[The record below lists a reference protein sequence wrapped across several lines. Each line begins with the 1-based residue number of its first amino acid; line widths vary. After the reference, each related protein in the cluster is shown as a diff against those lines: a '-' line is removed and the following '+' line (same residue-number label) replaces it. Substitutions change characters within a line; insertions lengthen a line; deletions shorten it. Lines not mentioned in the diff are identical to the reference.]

1 MINTPNRRIAGVVRA
16 WTLWLALAGIAV
28 IPSAVSA
35 ADPKTVAVLS
45 VRLINDNADLVPTTK
60 EETARLQVLEDT
72 LKTKLE
78 ATGKYKFIEVP
89 SDMKARIAKAQNI
102 GECGGCDID
111 FGKELKVDEI
121 AWINVQ
127 KISTLIL
134 NLNVYMADVTA
145 NKMSFVHSVD
155 MRGDTDESWAR
166 SMNIIIK
173 NYLLPEK
180 GL

>member
-1 MINTPNRRIAGVVRA
+1 MMNTSNRRIAASIRA
-16 WTLWLALAGIAV
+16 WTVALAFAV
-28 IPSAVSA
+28 TAVVPSAVSA
-35 ADPKTVAVLS
+35 ADTKTVAVLS

-60 EETARLQVLEDT
+60 EETARLQVLEDA

-78 ATGKYKFIEVP
+78 ATGKYTFVTVP
-89 SDMKARIAKAQNI
+89 ADVKARIAKAQNM

-134 NLNVYMADVTA
+134 NLNVYMADVA
-145 NKMSFVHSVD
+145 ASKMTFVHSVD

-173 NYLLPEK
+173 NYLLPQK

>member
-1 MINTPNRRIAGVVRA
+1 MSSTLLPDWPYSCSPRQRYRGSSSKGRSSRRRA
-16 WTLWLALAGIAV
+16 
-28 IPSAVSA
+28 
-35 ADPKTVAVLS
+35 
-45 VRLINDNADLVPTTK
+45 
-60 EETARLQVLEDT
+60 ARV
-72 LKTKLE
+72 
-78 ATGKYKFIEVP
+78 
-89 SDMKARIAKAQNI
+89 NI
-102 GECGGCDID
+102 HLRRFVGECGGCDID

-134 NLNVYMADVTA
+134 NLNVYMADVA
-145 NKMSFVHSVD
+145 ASKMTFVHSVD

-173 NYLLPEK
+173 NYLLPQK